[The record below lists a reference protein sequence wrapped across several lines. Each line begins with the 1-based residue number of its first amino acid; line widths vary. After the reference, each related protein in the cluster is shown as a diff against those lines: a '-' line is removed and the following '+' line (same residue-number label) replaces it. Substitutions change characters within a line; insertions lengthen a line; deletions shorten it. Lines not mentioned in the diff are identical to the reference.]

1 MYENLTI
8 YILLLWTE
16 IFYKQQMVFIVH
28 DLKYVLLDISEHQEV
43 LNSMSLTLR
52 TPTQTMKI
60 YDDANINISTFH
72 EFAFKCN

>member
-1 MYENLTI
+1 M
-8 YILLLWTE
+8 
-16 IFYKQQMVFIVH
+16 
-28 DLKYVLLDISEHQEV
+28 LLDISEHQEV

-72 EFAFKCN
+72 EFAFKCKEAADLRVTLLT

>member
-8 YILLLWTE
+8 YILLPWTE
-16 IFYKQQMVFIVH
+16 IVYKQQMVFIVH

-72 EFAFKCN
+72 EFAFN

>member
-1 MYENLTI
+1 MT
-8 YILLLWTE
+8 
-16 IFYKQQMVFIVH
+16 K
-28 DLKYVLLDISEHQEV
+28 KYVLLDISEHQEV

-72 EFAFKCN
+72 EFAFKCIKIWSGRKCALDSK

>member
-1 MYENLTI
+1 
-8 YILLLWTE
+8 
-16 IFYKQQMVFIVH
+16 MVFIVH

-72 EFAFKCN
+72 ECNKIWSGRKCALDSK